1 MLFPPRDWRRR
12 LALLAPLVIGAGIL
26 AGALTL
32 GIWAAPAAAIAPPAS
47 TLNPEVAVPA
57 VPAIPGLLVHVSGA
71 VAHPGL
77 YRLNRGERVTA
88 AIAAAGG
95 VTAGADPQRT
105 PDLAAR
111 LRDGQQVKVPF
122 LKGSSVT
129 GSSPKADLNTATA
142 EELATVPGFT
152 SDLALEVVQFR
163 ETYGP
168 FTSTKELVTALGMSQ
183 SAYLLAKSHV
193 RVQ

>member
-1 MLFPPRDWRRR
+1 MLLPPRDWRRR

-32 GIWAAPAAAIAPPAS
+32 GIWAVPAAAIATPPPIV
-47 TLNPEVAVPA
+47 NPDVAVPA
-57 VPAIPGLLVHVSGA
+57 VPGLLVHVSGA

-122 LKGSSVT
+122 LKGSGAT

-168 FTSTKELVTALGMSQ
+168 FTSSRELVTALGMSQ

-193 RVQ
+193 RIQ

>member
-1 MLFPPRDWRRR
+1 MLLPPRDWRRR

-32 GIWAAPAAAIAPPAS
+32 GIWAAPAAAITTPPPIV
-47 TLNPEVAVPA
+47 NPEVAVPA
-57 VPAIPGLLVHVSGA
+57 VPGLLVHVSGA

-77 YRLNRGERVTA
+77 YRLSRGERVTA

-122 LKGSSVT
+122 LKGSGAT

-168 FTSTKELVTALGMSQ
+168 FTSTRELVTALGMSQ

-193 RVQ
+193 RIQ

>member
-32 GIWAAPAAAIAPPAS
+32 GIWAAPAAAIAPPS
-47 TLNPEVAVPA
+47 PTLNPEVAVPA
-57 VPAIPGLLVHVSGA
+57 VPGLLVHVSGA

-122 LKGSSVT
+122 LKGSGAT

-183 SAYLLAKSHV
+183 TAYLLAKSHV